1 MWYVFLCIPTDKF
14 IQNDFQIASMQ
25 SKQNFF
31 GIWILITITVGFEYL
46 LQLKHK
52 YLSQLT

>member
-31 GIWILITITVGFEYL
+31 WDLNTY
-46 LQLKHK
+46 
-52 YLSQLT
+52 YN